1 MKKDLKDIILS
12 REDKKLFSYINNIKK
27 KLERGIEYDNIV
39 HNQDQLK
46 IIVSLLQDNNFNKFQ
61 IIKTLKVIKIEV
73 EEFIRK
79 KPYITKDRYTELE
92 LKKIRKSVESI
103 KIILEPKIKEEISLP
118 IFKAEKALG
127 EYNQKW
133 FDYLNEIDQAAIKDS
148 KKKFIKNKINQIE
161 YFACS
166 LGTHLEKIDKRL
178 KPSGYYKED
187 KDLPLGSELIFLI
200 CKFYDK
206 TINRRRIMK
215 DVFKNYK
222 RIKEQVRRIDRVIQH

>member
-1 MKKDLKDIILS
+1 MKKDLKDLILS
-12 REDKKLFSYINNIKK
+12 REEKKLISYINNIKK

-46 IIVSLLQDNNFNKFQ
+46 IIVSLLQNNNFNKFQ

-79 KPYITKDRYTELE
+79 KPYIAKDRYTELE

-118 IFKAEKALG
+118 IFKAEKVLG

-133 FDYLNEIDQAAIKDS
+133 FDYLNEIDQAANKDS
-148 KKKFIKNKINQIE
+148 KKKFIKNKIKQIE

-166 LGTHLEKIDKRL
+166 LGTHLEKIDNRL

-222 RIKEQVRRIDRVIQH
+222 RIKEQVRRIDQVIQH